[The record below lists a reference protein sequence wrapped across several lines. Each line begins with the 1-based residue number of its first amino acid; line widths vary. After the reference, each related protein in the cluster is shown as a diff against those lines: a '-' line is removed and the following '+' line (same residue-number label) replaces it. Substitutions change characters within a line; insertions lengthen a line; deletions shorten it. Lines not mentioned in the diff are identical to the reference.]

1 MTRKTTAKVHVWSV
15 VTLSLTVLSI
25 LVALIVLAP
34 LTAKSQPNAAL
45 AATTGQ
51 STNASTLTTPLFQ
64 PVVLYNSGG
73 YAVAVAVGDLN
84 GDGKLDLAVANNY
97 VSATDNRGTV
107 AILLG
112 NGDGTFRPPIIY
124 PSGGIGP
131 VSIQLADVNGDRKL
145 DLLVANRGGSPD
157 GSGSVGVLLGNGD
170 GSFQPAVTYG
180 PTGGPALAL
189 AVGDVNGDHRPDIA
203 VESWVP
209 GASEFVPGENLVGVM
224 LGNGDGSFQPVMTYG
239 SGGTVN
245 LQYVLH
251 GGIAI
256 AELNGDGH
264 PDLIAANGS
273 GSAGVLL
280 GKGDGT
286 FQPAITYPSGGVA
299 NAVTISDLNGD
310 RKPDLVV
317 VNDATLVSSVGSVAV
332 LLSKGRGTFRPQVSY
347 DPGGS
352 SPSAAVVAD
361 VNGDGKPDVLVS
373 NFSGWLGVLP
383 GNGDGTFGPTVS
395 YFGAEASLA
404 VGDLNGDGKP
414 DVVTTCFGS
423 VGVLLNQTP
432 FDRTPPAITF
442 SATPK
447 TLWPPNGQMVPVT
460 LSGRITDNG
469 SGLVA
474 GSVEYAVIDEYGE
487 VQPFGKMALDA
498 AGNYSFTILLRAG
511 RRGNDLNGRQ
521 YLIRVS
527 ARDNAGNRRVRWQEV
542 RVPHNH

>member
-1 MTRKTTAKVHVWSV
+1 MTRKTTAKVHVLSV

-145 DLLVANRGGSPD
+145 DLLVANRGGSPN

-170 GSFQPAVTYG
+170 GSFQPAVSSG
-180 PTGGPALAL
+180 PTGGMAMSL
-189 AVGDVNGDHRPDIA
+189 AVADVNGDRKPDLLVA
-203 VESWVP
+203 NMTSA
-209 GASEFVPGENLVGVM
+209 GNFVGVM
-224 LGNGDGSFQPVMTYG
+224 LGNGDGTFRAVETYS
-239 SGGTVN
+239 SGGSVFD
-245 LQYVLH
+245 LYH
-251 GGIAI
+251 GGIAV
-256 AELNGDGH
+256 ADVNGDRK
-264 PDLIAANGS
+264 PDVMMANGS
-273 GSAGVLL
+273 GTVGVLL
-280 GKGDGT
+280 GNGDGT
-286 FQPAITYPSGGVA
+286 FQPAAVYGSGGVA
-299 NAVTISDLNGD
+299 NSVTVADLNGD
-310 RKPDLVV
+310 RKPDLLV

-373 NFSGWLGVLP
+373 NFFGSLGVLP
-383 GNGDGTFGPTVS
+383 GNGDGTFGPTVP
-395 YFGAEASLA
+395 YVGAEASLA

-414 DVVTTCFGS
+414 DVVSTYFGS

-432 FDRTPPAITF
+432 FDKTPPAITF